1 MSDAPDDHAE
11 RGDEPAGLLSPEFA
25 ARLERLEVR
34 LSRALPSNRRG
45 DRRSPARKGISL
57 EFADFRGYV
66 EGDDVR
72 HLDWAG
78 YARLDQLIVKL
89 YHDEE
94 DVQIHLVVDA
104 SRSMDYG
111 VPAKARRAREI
122 AAALA
127 WIGLAHDQRVS
138 LTMIGD
144 ELIAVPLVRGRGAF
158 ARIAGPLA
166 TFATNGTRGLADG
179 ARELARRFRPRG
191 FVVLISDL
199 LDAEGPEAVLRALEG
214 SFRTVLLLQVLAREE
229 TDPTLE
235 GDLRLID
242 SETNARV
249 EIHADAALL
258 DAYRR
263 RVRSFIALC
272 SETARRR
279 GAGFATHS
287 TGATLEEFVVRTLVG
302 EGVLR

>member
-1 MSDAPDDHAE
+1 MSDVADDLDASG
-11 RGDEPAGLLSPEFA
+11 GDEPILSPEFA
-25 ARLERLEVR
+25 ARLERLEI
-34 LSRALPSNRRG
+34 LLARALPSNRRG
-45 DRRSPARKGISL
+45 DRRSPMRKGISL

-94 DVQIHLVVDA
+94 DVQLHLVVDA
-104 SRSMDYG
+104 TRSMDYG
-111 VPAKARRAREI
+111 TPTKARRAREI
-122 AAALA
+122 AAAFA
-127 WIGLAHDQRVS
+127 WIGLAHDHRVS
-138 LTMIGD
+138 LTLIGD
-144 ELIAVPLVRGRGAF
+144 ALVAAPLVRGRGSF
-158 ARIAGPLA
+158 ARLAAPLA
-166 TFATNGTRGLADG
+166 ETPSDGTRGLAEG
-179 ARELARRFRPRG
+179 AREFVRRFRPRG
-191 FVVLISDL
+191 IVVLVSDL
-199 LDAEGPEAVLRALEG
+199 LDPEGPESILRALEG
-214 SFRTVLLLQVLAREE
+214 SFRSVVLLQVLAREE

-249 EIHADAALL
+249 EVHADDALL

-272 SETARRR
+272 SEVARRR
-279 GAGFATHS
+279 GAAFATHS
-287 TGATLEEFVVRTLVG
+287 TEATLEEFVLRTLVG